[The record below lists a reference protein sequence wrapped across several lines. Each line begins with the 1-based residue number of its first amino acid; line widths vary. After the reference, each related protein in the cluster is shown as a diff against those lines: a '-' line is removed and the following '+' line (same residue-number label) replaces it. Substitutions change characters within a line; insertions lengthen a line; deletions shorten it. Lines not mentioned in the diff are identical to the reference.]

1 MDLLERNPQVRAGK
15 RSASFYFPISLP
27 QLSSAVKPFLF
38 TFFALCDI
46 LYKASKEA
54 VLCKPS

>member
-27 QLSSAVKPFLF
+27 QLLRTVKPFLF
-38 TFFALCDI
+38 TFFVLCGI
-46 LYKASKEA
+46 LDKVSKGA